1 MARYD
6 KYDPISG
13 GFRAPLAANLTL
25 TNGEFGPKG
34 VSLNTS
40 GRVVVGTAGSSGLVG
55 VLVKN
60 GAHAPWISTTAGPT
74 GTVNPATPIGCMAGD
89 VVDVMT
95 NGEIVDLVATGGN
108 GITGLAAGQPIYTTS
123 AGDLTNVATGNTKVG
138 YTVESN
144 RLIVRVA
151 A

>member
-25 TNGEFGPKG
+25 TNGEFGPKA
-34 VSLNTS
+34 VSLNSS
-40 GRVVVGTAGSSGLVG
+40 GRVVVGTAGTSGLCGIV
-55 VLVKN
+55 VKN
-60 GAHAPWISTTAGPT
+60 AARTPWTSTTPGPQ
-74 GTVNPATPIGCMAGD
+74 GTANPSTPIGCMAGD

-95 NGEIVDLVATGGN
+95 SGEIVDLTASGGN
-108 GITGLAAGQPIYTTS
+108 GITGLAAGIAVYATA

-138 YTVESN
+138 YTVEAN
-144 RLIVRVA
+144 RMVVRVA

>member
-25 TNGEFGPKG
+25 TNGEFGPKA
-34 VSLNTS
+34 VSLNAS
-40 GRVVVGTAGSSGLVG
+40 GRVVIGTAGTSGLCG

-60 GAHAPWISTTAGPT
+60 AARTPWTASTAGPQ
-74 GTVNPATPIGCMAGD
+74 GTPNAATPIGCMAGD
-89 VVDVMT
+89 VVDIMT
-95 NGEIVDLVATGGN
+95 SGEIVDLTATGGN
-108 GITGLAAGQPIYTTS
+108 GITGLAAGVAVYTTA

-138 YTVESN
+138 YIVEAN
-144 RLIVRVA
+144 RMIVRVA